1 MAAHIAHTD
10 YVMRNDDVIAADC
23 NNEIVLLRVKS
34 ARCYGMNEVGTHIWR
49 KLSQPMQVAEL
60 VDTLQLEFAAN
71 PHQCGPHIVDFLEHL
86 SREGLI
92 VQVEAPAGPRVTQQF
107 NGRERNLET

>member
-10 YVMRNDDVIAADC
+10 YVTRNDDVIAADC

-49 KLSQPMQVAEL
+49 KLSRPVRVAEL

-71 PHQCGPHIVDFLEHL
+71 SHECGPEIVDFLEHL

-92 VQVEAPAGPRVTQQF
+92 VQVEAPAPAGPRVTQQL
-107 NGRERNLET
+107 NGGG

>member
-1 MAAHIAHTD
+1 MTAHIAHTD
-10 YVMRNDDVIAADC
+10 YVTHNDDVIAADC

-49 KLSQPMQVAEL
+49 KLSTPVRVAEL
-60 VDTLQLEFAAN
+60 VDTLQLEFVAD
-71 PHQCGPHIVDFLEHL
+71 PHERGTEIVDFLEHL

-92 VQVEAPAGPRVTQQF
+92 VQVEAPAPAGSP
-107 NGRERNLET
+107 